1 MVKFLLGIIFLT
13 IALPLFE
20 QIGAIISMGCEV
32 IKASLSLIISKINS
46 KIQEYQQPESKHNA
60 IGFQV
65 EEEYDDDE
73 FL

>member
-1 MVKFLLGIIFLT
+1 MVEFLLGIIFLT
-13 IALPLFE
+13 IALLLFE
-20 QIGAIISMGCEV
+20 QIGAIISMGCEIV
-32 IKASLSLIISKINS
+32 KASLSLTISKINS

-60 IGFQV
+60 IGFQI